1 MKIFIKDGKI
11 NVDLFRKQTAK
22 PTALLPS
29 SAHPGHVTSNIIYS
43 MAFRLLRICS
53 EEENF
58 EKRLSELKTEF
69 LLPRNYNSKVIDSQ
83 FNRVRKLPGENYEER
98 RKIALQ
104 KKIVNNDDK
113 KNRVIAPIHFNPRLP
128 KLNEIF
134 SKHFKAM
141 LFKKPELKTTF
152 DAPTMNALR
161 QPPHIRKI
169 IRRSSIPTIK

>member
-11 NVDLFRKQTAK
+11 NVDLFRTETAK

-29 SAHPGHVTSNIIYS
+29 SAHPGHGTSNIIYS
-43 MAFRLLRICS
+43 MAFRLLRICL

-69 LLPRNYNSKVIDSQ
+69 LLPRNYNSKVIDYQ
-83 FNRVRKLPGENYEER
+83 FTRERSPPGENYEER

-113 KNRVIAPIHFNPRLP
+113 
-128 KLNEIF
+128 
-134 SKHFKAM
+134 
-141 LFKKPELKTTF
+141 
-152 DAPTMNALR
+152 
-161 QPPHIRKI
+161 
-169 IRRSSIPTIK
+169 